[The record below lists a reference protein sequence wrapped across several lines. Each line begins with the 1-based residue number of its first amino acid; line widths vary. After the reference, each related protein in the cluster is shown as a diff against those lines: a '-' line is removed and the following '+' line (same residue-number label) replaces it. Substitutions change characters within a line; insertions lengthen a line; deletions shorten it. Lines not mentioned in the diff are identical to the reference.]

1 MLKLFSSLLF
11 LFLSF
16 SLSGTLFAHKNF
28 WDIKATAIPDEDSIS
43 FSFFLSLN
51 QINEFFKQE
60 LNLKEYTPEIKERL
74 TEKLVSLAPYILSL
88 KDDTNELVPFVKKVE
103 IYIDESLENE
113 KTLSLSSVDID
124 IELIYFTNNTKIN
137 GTWYLYA
144 DSLIKQNASDLNK
157 LPKGALDVNIYF
169 LDEHQSKF
177 VVNSKNMDFKW
188 QRKKSSKIEPLL
200 SIEKNTT
207 VEEKASYL
215 PILLIILAIVFW
227 IFSPS
232 RFASFTSIVFI
243 VISILSFTTPISS
256 ASKVV
261 KTETLPDEKTITS
274 FMDKAIKKI
283 YVSTT
288 AKNKSLKWSSLEGL
302 LTDKLKEKIYIANFS
317 MDEGQ
322 IKHFVEMVKI
332 NSLKVLSDSKVECS
346 WEADTL
352 FQHTSHIHEKTIS
365 FKGIFHFEL
374 KANQWLISDVN
385 IRRNL

>member
-1 MLKLFSSLLF
+1 M
-11 LFLSF
+11 
-16 SLSGTLFAHKNF
+16 
-28 WDIKATAIPDEDSIS
+28 
-43 FSFFLSLN
+43 
-51 QINEFFKQE
+51 
-60 LNLKEYTPEIKERL
+60 
-74 TEKLVSLAPYILSL
+74 
-88 KDDTNELVPFVKKVE
+88 
-103 IYIDESLENE
+103 
-113 KTLSLSSVDID
+113 
-124 IELIYFTNNTKIN
+124 
-137 GTWYLYA
+137 
-144 DSLIKQNASDLNK
+144 
-157 LPKGALDVNIYF
+157 
-169 LDEHQSKF
+169 
-177 VVNSKNMDFKW
+177 
-188 QRKKSSKIEPLL
+188 
-200 SIEKNTT
+200 
-207 VEEKASYL
+207 
-215 PILLIILAIVFW
+215 LIILAIVFW